1 MAGKQTAQAPSASG
15 LRVEARLILD
25 RIKVTADRQE
35 KRRLAISA
43 FELVQLAEQLLRDE
57 EQRRAS
63 PTTPEAA
70 VPQSRG
76 RTPTAVRRY

>member
-57 EQRRAS
+57 EQRRGS
-63 PTTPEAA
+63 RSTREAA

-76 RTPTAVRRY
+76 RRPTAVRRY